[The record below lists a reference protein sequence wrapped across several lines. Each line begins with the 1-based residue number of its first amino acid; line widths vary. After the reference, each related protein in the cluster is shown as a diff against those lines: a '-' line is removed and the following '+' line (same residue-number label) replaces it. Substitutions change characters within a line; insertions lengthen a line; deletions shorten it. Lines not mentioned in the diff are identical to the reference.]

1 MWLQPRE
8 EGSRLEDPR
17 YDIHKPADLSA
28 RTAGKRTGANGV
40 GFEIGERVT
49 VARAPSIGDE
59 NETMTAFLEFL
70 RQGFGR
76 KQMTA
81 GTTGG
86 KDDVAR
92 AHAAPPGEATAGAV
106 ARGMVR
112 AWGVGDTTPGRL
124 RVRARTKPIP
134 IASASRLDPP

>member
-40 GFEIGERVT
+40 GFEIGERVA
-49 VARAPSIGDE
+49 VAGAPSIGDE
-59 NETMTAFLEFL
+59 NETMTTFLEFL

-81 GTTGG
+81 GPTGG
-86 KDDVAR
+86 EDDGAR
-92 AHAAPPGEATAGAV
+92 AHAAPPDDAATGAGA
-106 ARGMVR
+106 RGIVR
-112 AWGVGDTTPGRL
+112 ARAVGDTTPGR
-124 RVRARTKPIP
+124 
-134 IASASRLDPP
+134 